1 MSKPTHLE
9 PSELGTKEYWDSLY
23 TNEITNNKAN
33 PDDKGTVWF
42 DDSDAE
48 AKMLSYLSRLSDSP
62 SDSDSESD
70 SSQTPSQTAPSLS
83 KSSTS
88 ILDLGCGN
96 GSILHALRSSGWTGP
111 LMGVDYSAHSITLA
125 RQISAA
131 AAASD
136 EHDNAISFLEW
147 DVLNGSLESVAPPPS
162 SGSERKTWDV
172 VLDKGTFDAISLSE
186 ETDAQGRRICEGYK
200 GRVLRLLSRGGLF
213 LITSCNW
220 TEEELRGW
228 FVGGETEGELGALEE
243 VGRVKYRTF
252 SFGGV
257 KGQTISTLCFRK
269 V

>member
-1 MSKPTHLE
+1 
-9 PSELGTKEYWDSLY
+9 
-23 TNEITNNKAN
+23 
-33 PDDKGTVWF
+33 
-42 DDSDAE
+42 
-48 AKMLSYLSRLSDSP
+48 MLSYLSRLSDSP
-62 SDSDSESD
+62 SDSESD
-70 SSQTPSQTAPSLS
+70 SSETQSQSPTALPSLS

-147 DVLNGSLESVAPPPS
+147 DVLNGSLESVAAPPS

-186 ETDAQGRRICEGYK
+186 ETDAQGKRICEGYK
-200 GRVLRLLSRGGLF
+200 GRVLRLLGQGGLF

-228 FVGGETEGELGALEE
+228 FVGGEGEGVAELGALEE